1 MAEYIERTEELVL
14 AVNAGARAI
23 ENTKRYH
30 GATYC
35 LDMFSDNQKEIPYLK
50 AAQILRELDSIPA
63 ADVEEVKHGRWDN
76 NGRCTRCGG
85 HAPYYAMA
93 STYYK
98 SPYCF
103 ECGAKMDGG
112 NENG

>member
-1 MAEYIERTEELVL
+1 MAEYIDREAVL
-14 AVNAGARAI
+14 EKLANSSETWAKNI
-23 ENTKRYH
+23 ENIRNWWSHAVRIKDNIVAEIKR
-30 GATYC
+30 
-35 LDMFSDNQKEIPYLK
+35 QP
-50 AAQILRELDSIPA
+50 P

-85 HAPYYAMA
+85 HAPFYSMA

-103 ECGAKMDGG
+103 ECGAKMYGG
-112 NENG
+112 EDETK

>member
-1 MAEYIERTEELVL
+1 MAEYIDRKAVL
-14 AVNAGARAI
+14 EKLANSSETWEKSIKNICNWWPHAVIINNIVAEI
-23 ENTKRYH
+23 KR
-30 GATYC
+30 
-35 LDMFSDNQKEIPYLK
+35 Q
-50 AAQILRELDSIPA
+50 PA

-112 NENG
+112 KENG

>member
-1 MAEYIERTEELVL
+1 MIEYMDEDITCKDCYHKDACASWLKHGKINYDDFSYSTEFCPHY
-14 AVNAGARAI
+14 
-23 ENTKRYH
+23 K
-30 GATYC
+30 
-35 LDMFSDNQKEIPYLK
+35 
-50 AAQILRELDSIPA
+50 PA
-63 ADVEEVKHGRWDN
+63 AYVFEIKQGRWDN

-112 NENG
+112 KN